1 MNINN
6 QDKYFKNKY
15 LKYKTK
21 YIQLTQ
27 LQNQLQNI
35 KTKLPSM
42 NRKQIMNKIKE
53 VINFRDKSKQK
64 QAILQLV
71 KKNGNAKK
79 FIQFTENIDRKTLNA
94 KADLICTDFK
104 NVIDF
109 INNDI

>member
-1 MNINN
+1 MNLHY
-6 QDKYFKNKY
+6 QYYWF
-15 LKYKTK
+15 
-21 YIQLTQ
+21 
-27 LQNQLQNI
+27 
-35 KTKLPSM
+35 
-42 NRKQIMNKIKE
+42 KE
-53 VINFRDKSKQK
+53 VIPHDTCDKIIQMGNKRIEQ
-64 QAILQLV
+64 V